1 MVVQIGG
8 GVGDVPGYYNKKN
21 YKNMY
26 ATLYFLK
33 F

>member
-8 GVGDVPGYYNKKN
+8 GVGDVPGYYNKKI

-26 ATLYFLK
+26 ALYFLK